1 MADIV
6 KNEKTLQIDTV
17 FVDGDTRSITLKN
30 PKDSIQ
36 SSEIA
41 ELNAFMQANNILIGD
56 KAQGTFGRIKSAK
69 TVDKQSIQL
78 DLS

>member
-6 KNEKTLQIDTV
+6 KTEKTLRIDTV

-30 PKDSIQ
+30 PKATIQ

-56 KAQGTFGRIKSAK
+56 KAQGTFGRIKSAT

-78 DLS
+78 DIT

>member
-6 KNEKTLQIDTV
+6 KTEKTLRIDTV

-41 ELNAFMQANNILIGD
+41 TLNAFMQANNILIGD
-56 KAQGTFGRIKSAK
+56 KAQGTFGRIKSAT

>member
-6 KNEKTLQIDTV
+6 KTEKTLRIDTV
-17 FVDGDTRSITLKN
+17 FVDGDTRAITLKN
-30 PKDSIQ
+30 PKATIQ

-56 KAQGTFGRIKSAK
+56 KAQGTFGRIKAA
-69 TVDKQSIQL
+69 TTIDKQTIQL
-78 DLS
+78 DIT